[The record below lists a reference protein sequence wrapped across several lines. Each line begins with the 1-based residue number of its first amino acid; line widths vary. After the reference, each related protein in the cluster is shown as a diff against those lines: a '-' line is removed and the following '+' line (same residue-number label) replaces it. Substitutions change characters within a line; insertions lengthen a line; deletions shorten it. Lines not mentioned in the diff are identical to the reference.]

1 MEDKPTVNILKAEV
15 SKLISLFTSVKS
27 ISKEVVRGLWA
38 ELILIKRASNPSY
51 LIRSW
56 HVVPED
62 KFDFNDGSD
71 KVEVKSTNGTKRE
84 HTFSLEQLNPNKGS
98 RLLIASM
105 FVSQTGV
112 GKTIFDLVDEISSSI
127 SDVDVLFKLREE
139 TTQTI
144 GSHIE
149 EVSNMFF
156 DENVSLDSLRFFDY
170 ASIPSINIANVPAEV
185 SAIHFRVD
193 LSDVSPVDS
202 FDQDSVLFK
211 SL

>member
-1 MEDKPTVNILKAEV
+1 M
-15 SKLISLFTSVKS
+15 
-27 ISKEVVRGLWA
+27 
-38 ELILIKRASNPSY
+38 IKRASNPSY

-56 HVVPED
+56 HVIPED

-71 KVEVKSTNGTKRE
+71 KVEVQSTNGTKRE

-185 SAIHFRVD
+185 SAIHFRSD

>member
-1 MEDKPTVNILKAEV
+1 M
-15 SKLISLFTSVKS
+15 
-27 ISKEVVRGLWA
+27 
-38 ELILIKRASNPSY
+38 IKRASNPSY

-56 HVVPED
+56 HVVLED
-62 KFDFNDGSD
+62 KFDLNDGSD

-84 HTFSLEQLNPNKGS
+84 HTFSLEQLNPNKGL

-112 GKTIFDLVDEISSSI
+112 GKTIFDLVNEISSSI

-170 ASIPSINIANVPAEV
+170 ASIPSINIVNVPTEV
-185 SAIHFRVD
+185 SAIHFRSD

>member
-1 MEDKPTVNILKAEV
+1 
-15 SKLISLFTSVKS
+15 
-27 ISKEVVRGLWA
+27 
-38 ELILIKRASNPSY
+38 
-51 LIRSW
+51 
-56 HVVPED
+56 
-62 KFDFNDGSD
+62 
-71 KVEVKSTNGTKRE
+71 
-84 HTFSLEQLNPNKGS
+84 
-98 RLLIASM
+98 M

-185 SAIHFRVD
+185 SAIHFRSD

-202 FDQDSVLFK
+202 FYQDSVLFK